1 MKYYGKRYLYNFVKK
16 HGYNVPKMREM
27 NYAFYRGSEWIKSAF
42 EEIYVSSPTRGV
54 VYVTLND
61 IDNETG
67 AKMQAEYSKY
77 VDGVL
82 NYQTI
87 NGKQTIMFGKPYVK
101 ITV

>member
-1 MKYYGKRYLYNFVKK
+1 MKK
-16 HGYNVPKMREM
+16 
-27 NYAFYRGSEWIKSAF
+27 
-42 EEIYVSSPTRGV
+42 IYVSSPTRGV
-54 VYVTLND
+54 IYVTLND